1 MNYQIRKDCRL
12 CLSPHIELVLE
23 LKDTPLANEFVSPEA
38 ANIVQPTYPL
48 YLCQCRACGHV
59 QLPVIVD
66 PAKLFADY
74 VYVSG
79 TSSSFV
85 EHFRRYA
92 ESVIDQHKLRP
103 GDLVVEVGSN
113 DGTLLRFFKEAG
125 MRVLGID
132 PAQKIAAEATL
143 AGIETRCN
151 FFDRR
156 VAAEIKKEFGVA
168 TVVLANNV
176 FAHAD
181 DLHEIALGI
190 RDLLDEKRGAFVFEV
205 QYLVDLIENTLF
217 DMVNHEHL
225 SYHSLKPL
233 VNFFVSLSMSVVDV
247 ERVPTHG
254 GSIRVTTSPIRKI
267 SKSARVNNLL
277 ALEDKSLQGDA
288 FKTMAIKI
296 DQARN
301 SLTYALDKEP
311 GKIVGYGAPAKM
323 TTLMYHFGLHKDKID
338 FVIDD
343 SPWKQGLLTPG
354 LHLPV
359 QSPAWLDIP
368 GNKPDCIV
376 IFAWNFATQIVAK
389 YPTYRGKFIA
399 PLPTFTRL

>member
-1 MNYQIRKDCRL
+1 MNYWLRKDCRL
-12 CLSPHIELVLE
+12 CLSPHLELVLE

-38 ANIVQPTYPL
+38 VNVVQQTYPL
-48 YLCQCRACGHV
+48 YLCQCQACGHV
-59 QLPVIVD
+59 QLPVVVD
-66 PAKLFADY
+66 PSMLFVNY

-79 TSSSFV
+79 TSPSFV

-92 ESVIDQHKLRP
+92 KSIIAQHKLKR

-125 MRVLGID
+125 MRVLGVD
-132 PAQKIAAEATL
+132 PAQKIAAAASL
-143 AGIETRCN
+143 AGIETRCD

-156 VAAEIKKEFGVA
+156 VAAEIKSELGEA
-168 TVVLANNV
+168 TLVLANNV

-190 RDLLDEKRGAFVFEV
+190 RDLVDEKRGAFVFEV
-205 QYLVDLIENTLF
+205 QYLIDLVENTLF
-217 DMVNHEHL
+217 DMIYHEHL

-233 VNFFVSLSMSVVDV
+233 VSFFNELGMSVVDV

-254 GSIRVTTSPIRKI
+254 GSVRVTASPIRNV
-267 SKSARVNNLL
+267 SPSVRVNDLL
-277 ALEDKSLQGDA
+277 ALEHIVLQSNA
-288 FKTMAIKI
+288 FSAMEIKI
-296 DQARN
+296 DQARQ
-301 SLTYALDKEP
+301 SLAAALNKEN
-311 GKIVGYGAPAKM
+311 GRIVGYGAPAKM
-323 TTLMYHFGLHKDKID
+323 TTLMFHFGLNKDKID
-338 FVIDD
+338 CVIDD

-359 QSPAWLDIP
+359 RSPALLDIP
-368 GNKPDCIV
+368 SNKPDCIV
-376 IFAWNFATQIVAK
+376 IFAWNFAAQIAAK
-389 YPTYRGKFIA
+389 FPSYKGKFIA